1 MVTIQRVVGKC
12 WVLVVAVVYS
22 ILLLLL
28 LLMLLVAPE
37 LIRIRRR
44 WVVGS
49 VAIRIVVSSIGVL

>member
-12 WVLVVAVVYS
+12 RVLVVAVVYS
-22 ILLLLL
+22 ILLLL